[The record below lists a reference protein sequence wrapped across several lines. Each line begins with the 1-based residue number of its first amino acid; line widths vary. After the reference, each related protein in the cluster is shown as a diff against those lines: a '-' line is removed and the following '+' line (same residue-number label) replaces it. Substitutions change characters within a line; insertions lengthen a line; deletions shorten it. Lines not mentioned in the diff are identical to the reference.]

1 MRLLLR
7 VFFTSQHERKK
18 SDDDKRRYILLLLL
32 VGGGGVFRSC
42 GVYTINAKKKSFEG
56 GILVCV

>member
-1 MRLLLR
+1 MCLLLR
-7 VFFTSQHERKK
+7 VFFTSHYRKK
-18 SDDDKRRYILLLLL
+18 SDDDKRRYILLLL
-32 VGGGGVFRSC
+32 VGGVVFRSC